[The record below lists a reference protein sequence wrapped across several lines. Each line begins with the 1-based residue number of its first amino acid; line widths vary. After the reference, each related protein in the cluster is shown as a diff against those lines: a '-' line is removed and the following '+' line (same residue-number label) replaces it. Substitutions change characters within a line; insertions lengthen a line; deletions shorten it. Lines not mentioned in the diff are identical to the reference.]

1 MKEKVNIKIGGM
13 SCSACSSAIERALN
27 KHKHISFA
35 SVNLA
40 THKANVEFDSDLINI
55 SEIENIIKHTGYE
68 VVKESKQEDLSYKE
82 DFYKED
88 QKKMILSWIFLTPM
102 MVMMMLHMTGVLHMT
117 KVLNLISMCF
127 ATLIIVIPS
136 RKVFISAFKSII
148 HGHSNMDV
156 LIAIGAG
163 SAYIT
168 GFFGSHFSQHSFTEI
183 SGMILAIHLTGR
195 YIERKAKGKTSSA
208 IRQLMELGAK
218 SAHVERNNEWVDVDV
233 DDLQI
238 NDIMIIKPGEKIP
251 TDACIIEGQ
260 SYIDESMATGESLP
274 VLKKVGDSLIGAT
287 INTNASLKAKV
298 TKLGEDTFLSQI
310 IRLVEDAQGT
320 KVPIQAFADKITAI
334 FVPSILVLSVFTFLI
349 HYFYPQLMHQIIAFL
364 PYSSHLHPR
373 EMTPL
378 IQALFATISVLVI
391 ACPCALGLATPT
403 AIMAGIGLGAQN
415 GILFKNGEAI
425 QMMNHAKMIVFD
437 KTGTLTHGKPAVQ
450 EIINFSDLT
459 EEQIIQIS
467 ASIEKHS
474 EHPLALALVKKLDE
488 MNLSHLEIKSFINEP
503 GKGVSAEFE
512 DRRYYIGNETFLSE
526 KGFVLDQI
534 QQQLSICR
542 EQGKSLVLIA
552 SELSDNQDQKVIA
565 LISIVDQIKEN
576 TFASI
581 QHLKHRNIKTVLLSG
596 DNEKTV
602 KQVAKE
608 CGIDMAIG
616 NVLPADKNQKIKE
629 LQKEYTPLIMV
640 GDGINDAPALKQAD
654 ISIAMGNGTD
664 IAIESADLV
673 LVKSDPITVIKT
685 LILSKEIFKT
695 IKQNL
700 FWAFFYNIIAIPFAF
715 SGLLNP
721 IIAEMAMAISSI
733 TVVTNANR
741 LRNKPITLDQMT
753 ISNVLNKESEYQM
766 IKQELIVEDMTCNHC
781 KMRISKTVEV
791 LHGVRSIHIDLE
803 KKSVEI
809 EYDEKE
815 IQIDT
820 IKNAISGAGYTIK
833 S

>member
-1 MKEKVNIKIGGM
+1 MKEKVSIKIGGM
-13 SCSACSSAIERALN
+13 SCSACSSTIERALN
-27 KHKHISFA
+27 KNEHISFA
-35 SVNLA
+35 AVNLA
-40 THKANVEFDSDLINI
+40 THKATVEFDNNQIKLSD
-55 SEIENIIKHTGYE
+55 IEDIVRNTGYDI
-68 VVKESKQEDLSYKE
+68 VKETKKEDLSYKE

-88 QKKMILSWIFLTPM
+88 QKKMIVSWILLIPM
-102 MVMMMLHMTGVLHMT
+102 MLLMMLHMTGVLQMSKWMNYT
-117 KVLNLISMCF
+117 SMIF
-127 ATLIIVIPS
+127 ATLIIIIPS
-136 RKVFISAFKSII
+136 RKVFISAFKSLI

-156 LIAIGAG
+156 LIAIGSG

-168 GFFGSHFSQHSFTEI
+168 GFFGSYFAQHSFTEI

-208 IRQLMELGAK
+208 IRKLMELGAK
-218 SAHVERNNEWVDVDV
+218 SAHVERDNQWLDVDI
-233 DDLQI
+233 DDLKI

-251 TDACIIEGQ
+251 TDACIVEGQ
-260 SYIDESMATGESLP
+260 SYIDESMATGESIP
-274 VLKKVGDSLIGAT
+274 VFKKEGDLLIGAT
-287 INTNASLKAKV
+287 INTNASIKAKV

-334 FVPSILVLSVFTFLI
+334 FVPSILVLSLFTFLI
-349 HYFYPQLMHQIIAFL
+349 HYFYPQLMHHIISVFPL
-364 PYSSHLHPR
+364 SHLFHTS

-425 QMMNHAKMIVFD
+425 QMMNQAKMIVFD
-437 KTGTLTHGKPAVQ
+437 KTGTLTLGKPAVQ
-450 EIINFSDLT
+450 DIKNYSDLSD
-459 EEQIIQIS
+459 ERIIQIT

-474 EHPLALALVKKLDE
+474 EHPLALALVKKLDSL
-488 MNLSHLEIKSFINEP
+488 NLDFLEVKSFLNEP
-503 GKGVSAEFE
+503 GKGVSAKIN
-512 DRRYYIGNETFLSE
+512 DMTYYIGNEKYLTE
-526 KGFVLDQI
+526 HGFTLDTI
-534 QQQLSICR
+534 QDDITLFR
-542 EQGKSLVLIA
+542 EQGKSIVLIG
-552 SELSDNQDQKVIA
+552 SENLTNQTKSLIA
-565 LISIVDQIKEN
+565 LMSIVDQIKEN
-576 TFASI
+576 TYACI
-581 QHLKHRNIKTVLLSG
+581 QHLKHRNITTVLLSG

-608 CGIDMAIG
+608 CEIDIAIG

-629 LQKEYTPLIMV
+629 LQRDHTPLIMV

-673 LVKSDPITVIKT
+673 LVKSDPLTVIKT
-685 LILSKEIFKT
+685 MILSKEIFKT

-733 TVVTNANR
+733 TVVSNANR
-741 LRNKPITLDQMT
+741 LRNRSINVDPVT
-753 ISNVLNKESEYQM
+753 IQNWLKQEREFKM
-766 IKQELIVEDMTCNHC
+766 IKKELIVEDMTCNHC

-791 LHGVRSIHIDLE
+791 LHGVRSIHIDLD

-815 IQIDT
+815 IQIET
-820 IKNAISGAGYTIK
+820 IKNAITGAGYTIN